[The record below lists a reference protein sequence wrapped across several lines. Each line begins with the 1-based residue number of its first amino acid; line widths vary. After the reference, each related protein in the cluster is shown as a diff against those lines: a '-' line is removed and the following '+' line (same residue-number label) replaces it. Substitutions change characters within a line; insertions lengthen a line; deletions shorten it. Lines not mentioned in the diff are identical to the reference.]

1 MKKVHYIIVLILI
14 ATALMVVSSRGAV
27 AEEFKISPQVEQEQL
42 AILRSDSPKADK
54 AIACKKLAID
64 GSAASVPDLAKL
76 LSDPELA
83 SWTRIA
89 LEAIPGTEADEALR
103 KATESLDGVL
113 LVGVINSIGV
123 RRDAAAAELL
133 TGRLKDQDAEV
144 ASAAA
149 VALGKIGTAEAA
161 EALQEALAGSPKEVR
176 SAVAEGIVLCAERQ
190 LADGKAAEAVAL
202 YDAVRKAE
210 VPPQRVAE
218 ATRGA
223 ILARGADGISLL
235 VEQLRSPDDSM
246 FQLGLTV
253 AREFPGEYIDK
264 ALAAE
269 LESAPPQ
276 RAALIVTAMA
286 DRPLTVDVP
295 SIAEA
300 ATATRGGKPVQLA
313 AIRALGRIGNSSAT
327 PALLAAAIGDDLEL
341 SEAAKQALADLP
353 GDDVNKQIV
362 AMLPQ
367 VQGKAYP
374 VLIELVGR
382 RRIQANDTLL
392 KAVEHR
398 DAAVRKAA
406 LLALGETADLKGLPA
421 LIAQVTTPKNADDV
435 QVAQQAL
442 RAASIR
448 QADREAAATQL
459 AAAYERTSSAETKS
473 TLLEILGAM
482 GGAKALATVHA
493 AAKSR
498 DPQLQDV
505 STRLLGEWM
514 TADAAPVLLDL
525 ARRGPGDKYQIRA
538 VRAYIRIARQF
549 ALPDDQRTQMIR
561 DAFVIARQPAEQKLV
576 MEVLRRYPSEET
588 LQMAIS
594 AMSNS
599 AVKDDASATTL
610 AIAQQLGQR
619 GIDVSQH
626 LANAGFEK
634 VKVEIIKA
642 EYGSGSTQK
651 DVTAVLRKQV
661 GDLPIIALPGDTY
674 NKSFGGDPAPGMPK
688 QLKVQYRIDGK
699 SAEATFAEG
708 ALIVLP
714 MPK

>member
-1 MKKVHYIIVLILI
+1 MKNIRNVSYVL
-14 ATALMVVSSRGAV
+14 AVAVALVVSRGAIS
-27 AEEFKISPQVEQEQL
+27 EEFKISPQVEQEQL
-42 AILRSDSPKADK
+42 AILRSDAPKADK
-54 AIACKKLAID
+54 ALACKKLAID
-64 GSAASVPDLAKL
+64 GSAAAVPDLAKL

-133 TGRLKDQDAEV
+133 AAKLKDQDAEV

-149 VALGKIGTAEAA
+149 VALGKIGTPEAA
-161 EALQEALAGSPKEVR
+161 KSLTEALASSPKEVR
-176 SAVAEGIVLCAERQ
+176 SAVAEGIVLCAEQQ
-190 LADGKAAEAVAL
+190 LADGKAAQAVAL

-210 VPPQRVAE
+210 VPPQRIAE

-223 ILARGADGISLL
+223 ILARGKDDGIPLL
-235 VEQLRSPDDSM
+235 VEQLRSPDESM

-269 LESAPPQ
+269 LETAPPP
-276 RAALIVTAMA
+276 RAALIVAAMA
-286 DRPLTVDVP
+286 DRPFTVDVA

-300 ATATRGGKPVQLA
+300 AAATRGGKPVRLA
-313 AIRALGRIGNSSAT
+313 AIRALGRIGNSSAM
-327 PALLAAAIGDDLEL
+327 PALLAAAIGDDQEL
-341 SEAAKQALADLP
+341 SEAAQQALADLP
-353 GDDVNKQIV
+353 GDEVNKQIV

-382 RRIQANDTLL
+382 RRIQATDTLL
-392 KAVEHR
+392 KALEHR
-398 DAAVRKAA
+398 DGAVRKAA
-406 LLALGETADLKGLPA
+406 LLALGETVDLKGLPA
-421 LIAQVTTPKNADDV
+421 LIAQVTTPKNSDDI

-442 RAASIR
+442 KAASIR
-448 QADREAAATQL
+448 QADREAAAAQL
-459 AAAYERTSSAETKS
+459 AAAYDRAGSVETKS

-482 GGAKALATVHA
+482 GGAKALATVHV
-493 AAKSR
+493 AAKTR
-498 DPQLQDV
+498 DAQLQDV

-525 ARRGPGDKYQIRA
+525 ARRGPGDKYQVRA
-538 VRAYIRIARQF
+538 VRGYIRIARQF
-549 ALPDDQRTQMIR
+549 ALPDEERAQMIR

-576 MEVLRRYPSEET
+576 LEVMRRYPSEET

-599 AVKDDASATTL
+599 GAKEEASATTL
-610 AIAQQLGQR
+610 AIAQQLSQR

-626 LANAGFEK
+626 LATAGFEK